1 MLTCRICDVFISQ
14 ETAALAA
21 EIVGEGHET
30 MCEACA
36 CALAMALAAEAE
48 AEGLAEAEAE

>member
-36 CALAMALAAEAE
+36 CALAEAAEAE
-48 AEGLAEAEAE
+48 AEGLAEAEAAE